1 MAEGVEFEA
10 DVLRVID
17 GDSIIVKNEDG
28 KLLIPGDILAAL
40 TVVRDS
46 GLVNMASLRDIKELV
61 PTEVGTW
68 LDENKDTYMEGF
80 FYGFADDGTKY
91 METV

>member
-1 MAEGVEFEA
+1 M
-10 DVLRVID
+10 
-17 GDSIIVKNEDG
+17 SIKNEDG

-80 FYGFADDGTKY
+80 FYGFADDGTRY
-91 METV
+91 METVWISF